1 MMSHFRRRKMIAPF
15 VDPWQEDEDN
25 FPPDDLTPMLS
36 ALAVIL
42 VVMAILM
49 LGLFSSMK
57 HKEKHVERPKA
68 GISSTPD
75 R

>member
-1 MMSHFRRRKMIAPF
+1 MIAPF

-25 FPPDDLTPMLS
+25 FPPDDLMPMLT
-36 ALAVIL
+36 ALL
-42 VVMAILM
+42 VMLIGAAILM
-49 LGLFSSMK
+49 LGLISSMK

-68 GISSTPD
+68 GISSTQN